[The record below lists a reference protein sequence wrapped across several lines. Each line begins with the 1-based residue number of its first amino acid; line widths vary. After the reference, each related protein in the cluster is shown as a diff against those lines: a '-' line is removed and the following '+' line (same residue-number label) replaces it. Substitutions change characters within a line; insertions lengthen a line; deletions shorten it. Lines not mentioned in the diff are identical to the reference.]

1 MSSFH
6 IDNLPTMK
14 KHTLSVI
21 LITKNEADRV
31 EACLRSVVDIADE
44 IIVLDSGSTD
54 NTVGICQNYTDN
66 VTITDWPGFGKQ
78 KQRALDKASCDW
90 VLSIDA
96 DEALDEEMKLAIIAL
111 LSQDAIKETSYR
123 LPWGVTLYGKTLKY
137 GRSARAVLRLFLR
150 EGSRYTLDEVH
161 ETVIPATGSTDKL
174 QGLLLHYTHRD
185 YGHGLNKA
193 AQYAWLG
200 SQKYYRK
207 GKKSKGLGL
216 ALLRGLWTFFLI
228 YVIRRGFLDGSVGF
242 IVAMTYAQ
250 VSFNKY
256 VGLWLIEQERN

>member
-1 MSSFH
+1 MA
-6 IDNLPTMK
+6 N
-14 KHTLSVI
+14 KHSLSVI

-31 EACLRSVVDIADE
+31 ELCLQSIVDIADE

-54 NTVGICQNYTDN
+54 ETVAICQRYTDN
-66 VTITDWPGFGKQ
+66 VTVTDWPGFGKQ

-96 DEALDEEMKLAIIAL
+96 DEALDEQMQQALVSLLA
-111 LSQDAIKETSYR
+111 QDTITPTAYR

-137 GRSARAVLRLFLR
+137 GRSARSVLRLFKR
-150 EGSRYTLDEVH
+150 EGARYTLDEVH
-161 ETVIPATGSTDKL
+161 ETVIPSAGTTKELS
-174 QGLLLHYTHRD
+174 GLLLHYTHRD
-185 YGHGLNKA
+185 YGHGLDKA

-200 SQKYYRK
+200 SKKYHRK
-207 GKKSKGLGL
+207 GKKSHGLGL
-216 ALLRGLWTFFLI
+216 ALIRAIWTFILI
-228 YVIRRGFLDGSVGF
+228 YIIRGGFLDGSVGF

-256 VGLWLIEQERN
+256 VGLWLLEQEHS

>member
-1 MSSFH
+1 MA
-6 IDNLPTMK
+6 N
-14 KHTLSVI
+14 KHSLSVI

-31 EACLRSVVDIADE
+31 ELCLQSIADIADE

-54 NTVGICQNYTDN
+54 ETVTICQRYTDN
-66 VTITDWPGFGKQ
+66 VTVTDWPGFGKQ

-96 DEALDEEMKLAIIAL
+96 DEALDEQMQQALISL
-111 LSQDAIKETSYR
+111 LSQETITATAYR

-137 GRSARAVLRLFLR
+137 GRSARSVLRLFKR
-150 EGSRYTLDEVH
+150 EGARYTLDEVH
-161 ETVIPATGSTDKL
+161 ETVIPSVGTTEVL
-174 QGLLLHYTHRD
+174 NGLLLHYTHRD
-185 YGHGLNKA
+185 YGHGLDKA

-200 SQKYYRK
+200 SKKYHRK
-207 GKKSKGLGL
+207 GKKSHGLGL
-216 ALLRGLWTFFLI
+216 ALIRAIWTFILI
-228 YVIRRGFLDGSVGF
+228 YIIRRGFLDGSVGF

-256 VGLWLIEQERN
+256 VGLWLLEHDRS

>member
-1 MSSFH
+1 MA
-6 IDNLPTMK
+6 N
-14 KHTLSVI
+14 KHSLSVI

-31 EACLRSVVDIADE
+31 ELCLQSIVDIADE

-54 NTVGICQNYTDN
+54 ETVAICQRYTDN
-66 VTITDWPGFGKQ
+66 VTVTDWPGFGKQ

-96 DEALDEEMKLAIIAL
+96 DEALDEQMQKALVSLLA
-111 LSQDAIKETSYR
+111 QDTITPTAYR

-137 GRSARAVLRLFLR
+137 GRSARSVLRLFKR
-150 EGSRYTLDEVH
+150 EGARYTLDEVH
-161 ETVIPATGSTDKL
+161 ETVIPSAGTTKELS
-174 QGLLLHYTHRD
+174 GLLLHYTHRD
-185 YGHGLNKA
+185 YGHGLDKA

-200 SQKYYRK
+200 SKKYHRK
-207 GKKSKGLGL
+207 GKKSHGLGL
-216 ALLRGLWTFFLI
+216 ALIRAIWTFILI
-228 YVIRRGFLDGSVGF
+228 YIIRGGFLDGSVGF

-256 VGLWLIEQERN
+256 VGLWLLEHDRS